1 MVMSTGSYTY
11 MMKLDSFK
19 QLSVKCVDKWYL
31 CSGNISV
38 FYTPG
43 ALYHTVATQY
53 KYNRNQFS
61 DRRPALWRKIKLY
74 EACKHKDPVPILLT
88 VSTDAH
94 SVDAPF
100 FCCSDSRRTKR
111 EKQAFFTFTMDTED
125 ADSHRCCWL
134 TPMWFYFLPD
144 SLRAF
149 SPTTALRE
157 R

>member
-11 MMKLDSFK
+11 MMKLDSSK

-38 FYTPG
+38 FYMPG

-94 SVDAPF
+94 PVDAPF
-100 FCCSDSRRTKR
+100 SAARIHAGQNEKNRPFSLSRWT
-111 EKQAFFTFTMDTED
+111 
-125 ADSHRCCWL
+125 
-134 TPMWFYFLPD
+134 
-144 SLRAF
+144 
-149 SPTTALRE
+149 PTTQTVIGAVDWR
-157 R
+157 RCGSTSFPIH